1 MTLSGKNTYAV
12 VICKMA
18 TVGDDC
24 DDCDDCSHIIQDK
37 LVISMNLLDSLEF
50 KKHFNDQIS
59 SS

>member
-24 DDCDDCSHIIQDK
+24 SHIIQDK
-37 LVISMNLLDSLEF
+37 LVISMNLMDS
-50 KKHFNDQIS
+50 IS
-59 SS
+59 MIK

>member
-18 TVGDDC
+18 TMGDNF
-24 DDCDDCSHIIQDK
+24 SHIIQDK

-59 SS
+59 WS

>member
-1 MTLSGKNTYAV
+1 MTLSGKNTFAV

-24 DDCDDCSHIIQDK
+24 SQDK

-50 KKHFNDQIS
+50 KKHFNDQIIWS
-59 SS
+59 